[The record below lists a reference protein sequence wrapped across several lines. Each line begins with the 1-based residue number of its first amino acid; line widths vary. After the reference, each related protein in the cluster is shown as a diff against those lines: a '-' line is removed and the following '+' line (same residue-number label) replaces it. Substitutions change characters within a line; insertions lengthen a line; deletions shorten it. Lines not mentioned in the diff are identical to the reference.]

1 MLPILLSNLEFIIS
15 NNLHLKTVV
24 LKMKSVK
31 DSMQIE
37 TLEIKDNPQLTS
49 IKIDASKVFF
59 GSIIISNNG
68 NLKTLELVATTA
80 ITGNIG
86 ISGNGKLNK
95 LTLTTNKIDSTLM
108 EISGTLVPELDFSKI
123 TEFTMKGG
131 WFCFFCTK
139 R

>member
-1 MLPILLSNLEFIIS
+1 MNI
-15 NNLHLKTVV
+15 
-24 LKMKSVK
+24 
-31 DSMQIE
+31 MQIE

-49 IKIDASKVFF
+49 IKIDAPKQFS
-59 GSIIISNNG
+59 GSIIISNNE
-68 NLKTLELVATTA
+68 NLKTFE
-80 ITGNIG
+80 
-86 ISGNGKLNK
+86 
-95 LTLTTNKIDSTLM
+95 LTTNKIDSTQM